1 MATTT
6 ITMESFQ
13 TALAECADAIE
24 SGDFATAWKKLAKA
38 ETIQNGLSVRA
49 GIGNGTTNEMRTS
62 LDRSKVLLE
71 AAESAVSRGNQRRLV
86 TTRTNFNR

>member
-6 ITMESFQ
+6 ITMASFQ
-13 TALAECADAIE
+13 TALAECADGVE

-38 ETIQNGLSVRA
+38 EVIQNGLSVDA
-49 GIGNGTTNEMRTS
+49 SIGNGTRNMMRQS
-62 LDRSKVLLE
+62 LERSKTLLE
-71 AAESAVSRGNQRRLV
+71 AAESAASRGNQRRLV